1 MPLTSSQKRHL
12 KGLAHRLKPV
22 VMLGQQGV
30 SPGVL
35 AELDTA
41 LEHHELVKVKLGSLG
56 GSEPRERVII
66 ELCAATGAE
75 RVQTIGHVAVL
86 YRPARG
92 APRIRLP

>member
-12 KGLAHRLKPV
+12 RGLAHHLKPV

-30 SPGVL
+30 SQGVL
-35 AELDTA
+35 AELDAA
-41 LEHHELVKVKLGSLG
+41 LEHHELVKVRLGSLG
-56 GSEPRERVII
+56 GPEPRERVIG

-86 YRPARG
+86 YRPARE

>member
-12 KGLAHRLKPV
+12 RGLAHHLKPI

-30 SPGVL
+30 SQGVL
-35 AELDTA
+35 AELDAA
-41 LEHHELVKVKLGSLG
+41 LECHELVKVRLGSLG
-56 GSEPRERVII
+56 GPEPRERVTI

-86 YRPARG
+86 YRPARET
-92 APRIRLP
+92 PRIRLP